1 MYSEKPT
8 LYVLIGVSG
17 SGKSTYAESMIPNTH
32 LAVVST
38 DAIRKTYFGSEE
50 DQRDG
55 AKVFQTAYDWIND
68 HLQHGKDVVFDATN
82 TTKRGRKELL
92 RSITPPFRKV
102 AVLVTPP
109 LEVSLARNAKRQRI
123 VPESVIRG
131 QYKQLMRDGE
141 SIPSQFDDVVFA
153 R

>member
-1 MYSEKPT
+1 MCWEKPT

-17 SGKSTYAESMIPNTH
+17 SGKSTYAESLGLNTN

-50 DQRDG
+50 DQSDG
-55 AKVFQTAYDWIND
+55 AKVFQTAYDWID
-68 HLQHGKDVVFDATN
+68 YYLQYGKDVVFDATN
-82 TTKRGRKELL
+82 TTKRGRRELL
-92 RSITPPFRKV
+92 CSLTPPFRKV

-109 LEVSLARNAKRQRI
+109 LEVSLARNSKRQRI
-123 VPESVIRG
+123 VPNSVIRR
-131 QYKQLMRDGE
+131 QYEQLIRDGE
-141 SIPSQFDDVVFA
+141 SIPDQFDDVIFV